1 MCPSKSSDFS
11 KYLLVCVAQL
21 IGRVEAEVLMT
32 GAAQPGSP
40 QPSSGSP
47 STPQQ
52 ESKPRQDFLRAD
64 LTPLTDITPLD
75 VKPTPLPSG
84 QPGAFSSVLSP
95 IDAKPIPILM
105 SQHCP
110 GSSSTLN
117 IMDIRLPVGESP
129 CSRSCMR
136 GSSIVSALLDNVNT
150 QTCS

>member
-1 MCPSKSSDFS
+1 M
-11 KYLLVCVAQL
+11 AQL
-21 IGRVEAEVLMT
+21 IGRVEAEVLMK

-52 ESKPRQDFLRAD
+52 EVKPRQDFLRAD

-95 IDAKPIPILM
+95 INAKPIPILM

-110 GSSSTLN
+110 GSSSYSQHHGYQAACRRITLQPQLHA
-117 IMDIRLPVGESP
+117 RKFHSVRAP
-129 CSRSCMR
+129 R
-136 GSSIVSALLDNVNT
+136 
-150 QTCS
+150 